1 MQNPPNRTS
10 RPADPSAVSFLTTLP
25 AEIRNCVYEL
35 LFKREDPVLLHNADV
50 YHASHPFR
58 GALEDYYS
66 EYEDGVGKD
75 EAFRHDFHEGLALLS
90 SCRQIHD
97 EASGILYGG
106 NTFIFSRLFD
116 EEDCDELNSHEEYS
130 QVDYAA
136 KWLNEIE
143 TQFNRLKKVV
153 IDVNATCCEGLCAD
167 SDVFE
172 FLPLLRFVWKNPDSL
187 KIISFGSA
195 SGALYTHEPTFEAAD
210 RDGEPWVDRARMFNN
225 LLTAFAVHDVLDIR
239 KYAFSNHLMSEIR
252 ILQFPERELGGAVGM
267 RDGNEI
273 VIDLNTHTVRGLDF
287 GIARTGLVP
296 RRTLGEL
303 VSRLNRIS
311 IKMTSKKPVTD
322 FDGFK
327 KLDDLLSKRSNHPT
341 VLGAMLSSWPEPHA
355 QTLVLEI
362 APAEVTA
369 LSTVRIDIKDLITLL
384 RDGYPHR
391 VSTICITLT
400 PPSHTGAPQQ
410 STTVSTEKLLR
421 QTFLLLSDY
430 ILQAEEELSESP
442 GINTVKALLEELDP
456 FPELWIDGYG
466 NLLHAS
472 TADMDA
478 PLKFPY
484 AEFLRPLLQTMENK
498 GKQVAPSTEITS
510 ACVFAFSNPFAYKKM
525 ESCYTFRTWAGETL
539 TIACAIGLVASIAG
553 ILAVY
558 DGKPVPD
565 WGSDLNLNALIA
577 LLSTV
582 LRALLVVTVAQII
595 SQRKWD
601 WFSVTSARPLSDIQ
615 RFDYGSRGAYGA
627 LLLIPTVFLKDFVTL
642 AAAVV
647 LLLSFLVG
655 PFAQQANGGSDGGPT
670 TDLVAAILSSVVSP
684 YGIENKIR
692 TSCPTG
698 NCTFSNL
705 GPRPELE
712 KAFFDSNQSM
722 HSKVGMCNIC
732 TNVASL
738 VTSKIESTEWSN
750 NTVHSLPSG
759 LNLSVG
765 AGHFEVSTMK
775 PTPDLTWMGSL
786 LTDSVREASR
796 WAYINATLLNI
807 GSTPI
812 TASVCSLYPCTRTYK
827 STIKDSELHE
837 WEAPSSAM
845 RLQIP
850 GAHHEELD
858 LPTSR
863 NSLSNTEYSYTTR
876 REPCRVGPW
885 TLYSGGFIPEG
896 TATAELQ
903 LFDFTHEKYS
913 FENMTWPEQ
922 CIYRQPAEFVKA
934 VAMVMND
941 DIFDGYC
948 QSYKTFDCFKNCKNS
963 EFCQLE
969 IW

>member
-1 MQNPPNRTS
+1 MRNSQIRTS
-10 RPADPSAVSFLTTLP
+10 SPTNPSAISFLTKFP
-25 AEIRNCVYEL
+25 PEIRNCVYEL

-97 EASGILYGG
+97 EASGVLYGG

-136 KWLNEIE
+136 KWLNDIE

-153 IDVNATCCEGLCAD
+153 IDVNATCCEGLCAN

-195 SGALYTHEPTFEAAD
+195 SGALCTHEPTIEAAD

-267 RDGNEI
+267 RDGSGTNLRKVLVSDEGKTLRWKPRRKRRPFQDLAVDTRKRIAGFVLRHPDEI

-456 FPELWIDGYG
+456 FPELWMDGYG

-472 TADMDA
+472 TANGDA
-478 PLKFPY
+478 PLKFAY
-484 AEFLRPLLQTMENK
+484 GKLGIKELGVFGYSRATNMDWMYEAFTSNGADDDITWDHVIRVWRRLR
-498 GKQVAPSTEITS
+498 ST
-510 ACVFAFSNPFAYKKM
+510 FH
-525 ESCYTFRTWAGETL
+525 
-539 TIACAIGLVASIAG
+539 
-553 ILAVY
+553 
-558 DGKPVPD
+558 
-565 WGSDLNLNALIA
+565 
-577 LLSTV
+577 
-582 LRALLVVTVAQII
+582 
-595 SQRKWD
+595 WD
-601 WFSVTSARPLSDIQ
+601 WDIRTVPPGLKKLTSDIG
-615 RFDYGSRGAYGA
+615 RS
-627 LLLIPTVFLKDFVTL
+627 
-642 AAAVV
+642 
-647 LLLSFLVG
+647 
-655 PFAQQANGGSDGGPT
+655 
-670 TDLVAAILSSVVSP
+670 
-684 YGIENKIR
+684 GIGWR
-692 TSCPTG
+692 
-698 NCTFSNL
+698 
-705 GPRPELE
+705 
-712 KAFFDSNQSM
+712 
-722 HSKVGMCNIC
+722 
-732 TNVASL
+732 
-738 VTSKIESTEWSN
+738 
-750 NTVHSLPSG
+750 
-759 LNLSVG
+759 
-765 AGHFEVSTMK
+765 
-775 PTPDLTWMGSL
+775 
-786 LTDSVREASR
+786 
-796 WAYINATLLNI
+796 
-807 GSTPI
+807 
-812 TASVCSLYPCTRTYK
+812 
-827 STIKDSELHE
+827 
-837 WEAPSSAM
+837 
-845 RLQIP
+845 
-850 GAHHEELD
+850 
-858 LPTSR
+858 
-863 NSLSNTEYSYTTR
+863 
-876 REPCRVGPW
+876 
-885 TLYSGGFIPEG
+885 
-896 TATAELQ
+896 
-903 LFDFTHEKYS
+903 
-913 FENMTWPEQ
+913 
-922 CIYRQPAEFVKA
+922 
-934 VAMVMND
+934 
-941 DIFDGYC
+941 
-948 QSYKTFDCFKNCKNS
+948 
-963 EFCQLE
+963 
-969 IW
+969 